1 VDEQTLP
8 SGHSQPDPSTLCA
21 RAAAPRESTS
31 RPLVPPIELSAVYCL
46 TGLDHVDAVNQG
58 DAPGFIY
65 AREGHPNAAQLA
77 DKLARLE
84 GAEAGLVCA
93 SGMGAIASVFLAL
106 LGQNDHLLVSD
117 GIYGKTTALVT
128 RQLPRWGISH
138 DVFDP
143 TDLDS
148 LRSLCKPT
156 TKFIFAETLT
166 NPLLRLAELD
176 SLATVA
182 REAGIPLIV
191 DNTFAPLICRP
202 IEHGASLVVHSVT
215 KMIGGHSDLT
225 LGALVGDATLVDQA
239 RIVATTLG
247 QTGNSFESWLALR
260 GLATLSLR
268 FTRACQ
274 TSLALARHFESH
286 PAVRRVYYP
295 SLPSHPDFARADRYL
310 KGGGGA
316 IVTIDLGSRAR
327 ADRLIKALSSIIP
340 FAPSLGDVQTT
351 LSHPVTTSH
360 RGQDEAQL
368 ARQGITPGLI
378 RLSVGMED
386 PDDLWREFRLALDA
400 LEAVSPL
407 RGTDLGR

>member
-1 VDEQTLP
+1 MPPGRL
-8 SGHSQPDPSTLCA
+8 QPDPSTLCA
-21 RAAAPRESTS
+21 RAAAPRESS
-31 RPLVPPIELSAVYCL
+31 SQPLTPPIELSAVYCL
-46 TGLDHVDAVNQG
+46 ADLDHVDALYQG

-65 AREGHPNAAQLA
+65 AREANPNAVQLG

-84 GAEAGLVCA
+84 GGEAGLVCA

-138 DVFDP
+138 NLFDP
-143 TDLDS
+143 MDLGS
-148 LRSLCKPT
+148 LRSMLKPAT
-156 TKFIFAETLT
+156 RLIFAETLT

-182 REAGIPLIV
+182 RQAGIPLIV

-225 LGALVGDATLVDQA
+225 LGAVVGDAKLVDQA
-239 RIVATTLG
+239 RVLATTLG

-260 GLATLSLR
+260 GLATLGPR

-286 PAVRRVYYP
+286 RAIARVYYP
-295 SLPSHPDFARADRYL
+295 LVPSHPDFTRTDRYL
-310 KGGGGA
+310 KGGAGA
-316 IVTIDLGSRAR
+316 IVTIDLGSRTR
-327 ADRLIKALSSIIP
+327 ADRLIKGLSSVIP

-351 LSHPVTTSH
+351 LSHPFTTSH
-360 RGQDEAQL
+360 RGQDDIQL
-368 ARQGITPGLI
+368 ARQAITPGLI
-378 RLSVGMED
+378 RVSVGLED
-386 PDDLWREFRLALDA
+386 PDDLWREFQEALDA
-400 LEAVSPL
+400 VEAGS
-407 RGTDLGR
+407 

>member
-1 VDEQTLP
+1 MDEQTLP
-8 SGHSQPDPSTLCA
+8 AGGSQPDPSTVCT
-21 RAAAPRESTS
+21 RAPAPRESTS

-46 TGLDHVDAVNQG
+46 SGLDHVDSLYEGNV
-58 DAPGFIY
+58 PGFIY
-65 AREGHPNAAQLA
+65 AREAHPNAAQLA
-77 DKLARLE
+77 DKLAGLE

-128 RQLPRWGISH
+128 RQFPRWGISH

-143 TDLDS
+143 TGLGS
-148 LRSLCKPT
+148 LRSLLKPT
-156 TKFIFAETLT
+156 TKLIFAETLT

-176 SLATVA
+176 FLAKVA

-225 LGALVGDATLVDQA
+225 LGAIVGDARLVDQA

-247 QTGNSFESWLALR
+247 QTGNPFESWLALR
-260 GLATLSLR
+260 GTATLSLR

-274 TSLALARHFESH
+274 TSLALARQFESH
-286 PAVRRVYYP
+286 PAVARVYYP
-295 SLPSHPDFARADRYL
+295 GLPSHPDFRVRIATSKRA
-310 KGGGGA
+310 GG
-316 IVTIDLGSRAR
+316 
-327 ADRLIKALSSIIP
+327 
-340 FAPSLGDVQTT
+340 
-351 LSHPVTTSH
+351 
-360 RGQDEAQL
+360 
-368 ARQGITPGLI
+368 
-378 RLSVGMED
+378 
-386 PDDLWREFRLALDA
+386 
-400 LEAVSPL
+400 PL
-407 RGTDLGR
+407 

>member
-1 VDEQTLP
+1 M
-8 SGHSQPDPSTLCA
+8 
-21 RAAAPRESTS
+21 
-31 RPLVPPIELSAVYCL
+31 
-46 TGLDHVDAVNQG
+46 
-58 DAPGFIY
+58 
-65 AREGHPNAAQLA
+65 
-77 DKLARLE
+77 
-84 GAEAGLVCA
+84 VCA

-143 TDLDS
+143 TDVGS
-148 LRSLCKPT
+148 LRSLLKPT
-156 TKFIFAETLT
+156 TKLIFAETLT

-176 SLATVA
+176 SLAKVA

-225 LGALVGDATLVDQA
+225 LGAVVGDARLVDQA

-247 QTGNSFESWLALR
+247 QTGNPFESWLALR
-260 GLATLSLR
+260 GTATLSLR

-274 TSLALARHFESH
+274 TSLALARQFESH
-286 PAVRRVYYP
+286 PAVARVYYP
-295 SLPSHPDFARADRYL
+295 GLPSHPDSARADRYL
-310 KGGGGA
+310 KEGRGA

-327 ADRLIKALSSIIP
+327 ADRFIKATLVCYSLRTQSRRR
-340 FAPSLGDVQTT
+340 ADHSEPSLHNQPPRPGRRPARKARHHTRFDPPFGGPGKPGRPLAGVSTGAGRARGRAGR
-351 LSHPVTTSH
+351 LISYAVNSVTTRYH
-360 RGQDEAQL
+360 R
-368 ARQGITPGLI
+368 
-378 RLSVGMED
+378 
-386 PDDLWREFRLALDA
+386 
-400 LEAVSPL
+400 AVSPL
-407 RGTDLGR
+407 